1 MHPRLRLALIVAVV
15 SLTAAGAA
23 VASGAFSTGDV
34 IPAGE
39 RAGIDAAPASV
50 DQRLVA
56 EGSTPVA
63 GAWWMT
69 TYESERLLDEDGA
82 EMQPAGLPCLSLALR
97 NPPAGTRLVRRWFCG
112 ERGDNGFNAAEL
124 PVTGPGGSEIILF
137 GQVPESASTVEF
149 VADGGERIRA
159 RTHEGPPD
167 LHGDL
172 WVVPVPAGKA
182 RASAEV
188 VWASGINGRAE
199 GRLDVS
205 RDLNPRLAP

>member
-1 MHPRLRLALIVAVV
+1 MQPRLRLSLLVAVV

-39 RAGIDAAPASV
+39 PAGVGAAPASV
-50 DQRLVA
+50 DQRVVA
-56 EGSTPVA
+56 EGTTPVA

-69 TYESERLLDEDGA
+69 TYESERLLDEEGA

-112 ERGDNGFNAAEL
+112 ERGDSGFNAAEL
-124 PVTGPGGSEIILF
+124 PVSGPGGAEVILF
-137 GQVPESASTVEF
+137 GQAPETASTVEF
-149 VADGGERIRA
+149 AAEPSERIRA
-159 RTHEGPPD
+159 RTHEGPAD
-167 LHGDL
+167 LHGNL
-172 WVVPVPAGKA
+172 WVIAVPAGKA
-182 RASAEV
+182 RTDPHV
-188 VWASGINGRAE
+188 VWAGVNGRAE

-205 RDLNPRLAP
+205 RDLNSRLAP